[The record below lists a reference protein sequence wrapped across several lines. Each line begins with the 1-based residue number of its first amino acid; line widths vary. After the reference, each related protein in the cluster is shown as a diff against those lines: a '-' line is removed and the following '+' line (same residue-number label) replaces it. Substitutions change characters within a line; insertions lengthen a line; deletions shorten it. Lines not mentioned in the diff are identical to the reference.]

1 MARFSIS
8 VVIGI
13 LIFCAF
19 EIWFQQSP
27 MEVRRFILEHLRDL
41 PNGMPRWLFTHTD
54 NIDQLAN
61 YMFVSVSALSGIIVF
76 VVSLGFPTSENNI
89 QK

>member
-1 MARFSIS
+1 MRFSVSAI
-8 VVIGI
+8 IGI
-13 LIFCAF
+13 VIFCVF

-54 NIDQLAN
+54 NIDQLAH
-61 YMFVSVSALSGIIVF
+61 YMFVSVSVLVSIIVF
-76 VVSLGFPTSENNI
+76 VVSQVFPTTENTIEN
-89 QK
+89 